1 MNVSIHS
8 PLQSE
13 VLLSSLAYSLSPPP
27 TPIAKRANH
36 RRFFPSNAATPVTPT
51 PTFFPKSKSLINDA
65 RHRPSPSPSTADKEA
80 MERKSLALLASRP
93 VPRLHL
99 TPRPKRFG
107 TNLTNLSSQANGNN
121 IRKQVR
127 ANELPPLPFSFPDS
141 VVEQLTMPSLS
152 DDASSPRIF
161 VPVSTRSLPTP
172 KSIPT
177 PKRPVESSSAGGRQA
192 KKLPPFQQGGM
203 HRRTVKRCNSFAA
216 RSA

>member
-65 RHRPSPSPSTADKEA
+65 RHRPSPSSPSTIEKEA
-80 MERKSLALLASRP
+80 MERKSLAFLASRP

-107 TNLTNLSSQANGNN
+107 TNLTNLSSQANGDN

-172 KSIPT
+172 KSPAGT
-177 PKRPVESSSAGGRQA
+177 STAGGRQA
-192 KKLPPFQQGGM
+192 TKLPPFQQGGM